1 VQFHVDRADEVPIY
15 RQIMRQV
22 IEAVAGGQMRAG
34 DQLPSHRDLA
44 EQLVVAPLTVK
55 KAYDELLRA
64 GYIRMA
70 RGQGSFI
77 TGGARELDGE
87 AKLERLRP
95 LIKRLLH
102 EAVLLGVDVA
112 SVKRLFSEESQALDR
127 SVLAAGRSSPRNT
140 RKDD

>member
-1 VQFHVDRADEVPIY
+1 MQFHVHPGDELPIY

-22 IEAVAGGQMRAG
+22 LEAVAGGRLAPG

-44 EQLVVAPLTVK
+44 AQLVIAPLTVK
-55 KAYDELLRA
+55 KAYEELERA

-77 TGGARELDGE
+77 SEKAQEIDVE

-95 LIKRLLH
+95 LVRRLLH
-102 EAVLLGVDVA
+102 EAVLLGVNVR
-112 SVKRLFSEESQALDR
+112 SVKRLLSAESEGLERLPGGSGQGREISDR
-127 SVLAAGRSSPRNT
+127 KG
-140 RKDD
+140 

>member
-1 VQFHVDRADEVPIY
+1 MQFYVNPGDELPIY

-22 IEAVAGGQMRAG
+22 MEAVAGGRLGPG

-55 KAYDELLRA
+55 KAYDELERS

-77 TGGARELDGE
+77 TGKAQELGMD

-95 LIKRLLH
+95 MVKRLLH
-102 EAVLLGVDVA
+102 EALVLGVDVR
-112 SVKRLFSEESQALDR
+112 SVKRLFTDESVALK
-127 SVLAAGRSSPRNT
+127 AAASDSAEGLVA
-140 RKDD
+140 KDKKG

>member
-1 VQFHVDRADEVPIY
+1 MQFHVDPGDELPLY

-22 IEAVAGGQMRAG
+22 LEAVAGGRLSQG

-44 EQLVVAPLTVK
+44 KHLVIAPLTVK
-55 KAYDELLRA
+55 KAYDELERA

-77 TGGARELDGE
+77 TGKARELDAP

-95 LIKRLLH
+95 LVRRLLH
-102 EAVLLGVDVA
+102 EAVLLGTDIR
-112 SVKRLFSEESQALDR
+112 SVKRLVDEEGEAQRELTR
-127 SVLAAGRSSPRNT
+127 GTEAGTPRA
-140 RKDD
+140 KKG